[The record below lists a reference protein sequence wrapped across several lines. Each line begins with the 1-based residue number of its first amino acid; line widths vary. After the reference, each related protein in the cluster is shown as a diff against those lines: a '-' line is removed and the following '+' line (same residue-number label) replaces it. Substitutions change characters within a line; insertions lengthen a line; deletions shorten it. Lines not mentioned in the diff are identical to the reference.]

1 MNKLSNRFIPIAIA
15 LVGVL
20 AAILATPLLFPT
32 NANGG
37 ATRPAKIVVSSNEA
51 KTHETISKAATA
63 DEEALAKLGIAILG
77 IAATG
82 FASLWIIK
90 HTKTLSFRKRG
101 QKKRLEVI
109 DVLNLGNK
117 KSIAV
122 ARIYDRVVVLGIGE
136 GPVSFIT
143 ELKEEEA
150 GLAPAEI
157 AARELEL
164 NHDGRRD
171 AVPAFRGLINNLLQR
186 SKPRAAPSADAG
198 SRPLT
203 NDTDRDVEISAMPRR
218 TQPAPR
224 RTIAELQEME
234 NARLN
239 VTVGASVDE
248 DLL

>member
-1 MNKLSNRFIPIAIA
+1 
-15 LVGVL
+15 VL
-20 AAILATPLLFPT
+20 AAILATPLIFPP
-32 NANGG
+32 NASAGT
-37 ATRPAKIVVSSNEA
+37 TRPAKVVVSPTEA
-51 KTHETISKAATA
+51 KTNEPIAKTAFGKNAAASA
-63 DEEALAKLGIAILG
+63 DEEALTKLGIAILG

-101 QKKRLEVI
+101 RAKRLEVI
-109 DVLNLGNK
+109 DVLNLGHK

-157 AARELEL
+157 AARELEFA
-164 NHDGRRD
+164 NDSRRT

-186 SKPRAAPSADAG
+186 SKPGAAQPAGTADR
-198 SRPLT
+198 SLT
-203 NDTDRDVEISAMPRR
+203 NDENRDVEIPAMPRR

-234 NARLN
+234 NARIN
-239 VTVGASVDE
+239 VTVGANVDE